1 VTASDTQPCFSGF
14 EGNNHQSV
22 EIMVQLELDLA
33 SGQDNR
39 IPTVACTYR
48 FTRDALVEELPDTRV
63 VYGLWDKLFGCWV
76 INSRTTAFREVIP
89 TWRPLNLNGVW
100 RDQSEVRASGDQSF
114 PSALSPRWRY
124 EANAAFAGLFSGVPQ
139 RIRSVV
145 GSLDYYQ
152 WLALDLIW
160 QHPPFARF
168 LDEEIFNDTQ
178 QFVFACFVLAKAE
191 KLPRRRR
198 RDLAERLM
206 TCKRTDL
213 LSEFSGVT
221 CTRATLRAINKL
233 GETPCEEHVY
243 RAIIEIMANEE
254 AAKALS
260 HAGEIEPYAIEALNT
275 LNRAFLLPNVIR
287 VFLSEPDVALALRT
301 MSGGPGFFGVEA
313 VVELF
318 PETPEP
324 WRRRAIDSLARVG
337 TIDEFIAWGDKWEE
351 RLVEIV
357 RFPVPPIGPR
367 QGLIPLSSPAA
378 MRTAAREMQNCLA
391 EMIPDVLSR
400 EVFFYHWNGPEPA
413 TVMLDQYP
421 EEGWQFSEALGFDN
435 EPLTD
440 HTRNHIQSL
449 IENPLRAGL
458 TTDQGVS
465 ATNPPEKPRESIA
478 AASLRRT
485 LKRSSPDLSEDEI
498 EEIIRL
504 S

>member
-1 VTASDTQPCFSGF
+1 
-14 EGNNHQSV
+14 
-22 EIMVQLELDLA
+22 MVQLELDLFPCRE
-33 SGQDNR
+33 NR
-39 IPTVACTYR
+39 APTVACTYR
-48 FTRDALVEELPDTRV
+48 FTREALVEELPDTRV
-63 VYGLWDKLFGCWV
+63 VYGLWPKLFGCWV
-76 INSRTTAFREVIP
+76 VDSRTNAAREFIP
-89 TWRPLNLNGVW
+89 TWRPLNSNGVW
-100 RDQSEVRASGDQSF
+100 RDQRDVRTSDGRSF
-114 PSALSPRWRY
+114 PGALSPRWRY
-124 EANAAFAGLFSGVPQ
+124 EANAAFAGLFSGIPQ

-198 RDLAERLM
+198 RDLALQMM
-206 TCKRTDL
+206 TRKRTDL
-213 LSEFSGVT
+213 LSELSGAM
-221 CTRATLRAINKL
+221 CARATLRVINKL

-243 RAIIEIMANEE
+243 RAIIQFMANED

-260 HAGEIEPYAIEALNT
+260 HAEEIDPLAIEALNT
-275 LNRAFLLPNVIR
+275 LDRAFLLPNVIR
-287 VFLSEPDVALALRT
+287 AFLSEPDVALALRT

-324 WRRRAIDSLARVG
+324 WQRRVIDSLARVG
-337 TIDEFIAWGDKWEE
+337 TIDEFMAWGDKWEE

-367 QGLIPLSSPAA
+367 QGLIPLSTPAA
-378 MRTAAREMQNCLA
+378 MRAAAREMQNCLG

-400 EVFFYHWNGPEPA
+400 EVFFYRWDGSEPA
-413 TVMLDQYP
+413 TVMLDQNP
-421 EEGWQFSEALGFDN
+421 EGGWRFSHALGFGN
-435 EPLTD
+435 EPLAD
-440 HTRNHIQSL
+440 HTRSHIQSL
-449 IENPLRAGL
+449 IENPFRAGM
-458 TTDQGVS
+458 TPDRGVS
-465 ATNPPEKPRESIA
+465 ATNPSEKPGESFA
-478 AASLRRT
+478 TASLRRT
-485 LKRSSPDLSEDEI
+485 LRRSSPDLSEDEI